1 MDDIYYSSNNSIVE
15 IDFIIQHNSRVIPI
29 EVKAEAN
36 VKAKAMHQFV
46 TDNPDLRDLRLS
58 MLGYQQQE
66 WMENEPLY
74 APNTWLR

>member
-1 MDDIYYSSNNSIVE
+1 MDNIYYSSNNSTVE

-36 VKAKAMHQFV
+36 VKAKAMRQFI
-46 TDNPDLRDLRLS
+46 TDNPGLRGLRLS

-66 WMENEPLY
+66 WVENKPLY
-74 APNTWLR
+74 APDTWLR